1 MLYLY
6 WQVKGEEVIESLLC
20 QRSCSRV
27 QTFQMINFHF
37 GPEGKILEKQYL
49 HYKTC
54 NKFSSE
60 DGIMKYYLQTYCFVE
75 SKFLPDL

>member
-1 MLYLY
+1 MY
-6 WQVKGEEVIESLLC
+6 
-20 QRSCSRV
+20 
-27 QTFQMINFHF
+27 
-37 GPEGKILEKQYL
+37 
-49 HYKTC
+49 YKAR